1 LRANEQSL
9 RLDIYSQVQ
18 QGYLTLREAE
28 ESIGTSELTV
38 RQAKENVELA
48 TGRYQAGV
56 GSPLEVT
63 DALVGLNNAQ
73 VAYTQALTDY
83 KNAQASI
90 EKAIGVRE

>member
-1 LRANEQSL
+1 M
-9 RLDIYSQVQ
+9 
-18 QGYLTLREAE
+18 
-28 ESIGTSELTV
+28 